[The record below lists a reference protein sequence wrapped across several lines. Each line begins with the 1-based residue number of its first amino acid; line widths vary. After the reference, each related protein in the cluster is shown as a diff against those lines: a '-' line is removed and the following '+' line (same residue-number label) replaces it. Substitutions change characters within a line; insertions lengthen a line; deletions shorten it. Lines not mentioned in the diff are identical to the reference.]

1 MIDSDRA
8 LLTRALTITPG
19 TTHSDETSNV
29 DMSLASND
37 SEALQEAGS
46 QQLDSSQIL
55 SNVCQMLQSDK
66 VDILTNHCYESF

>member
-1 MIDSDRA
+1 M
-8 LLTRALTITPG
+8 LG
-19 TTHSDETSNV
+19 TTHSDEASNV

-55 SNVCQMLQSDK
+55 NNVCQMLQSDK
-66 VDILTNHCYESF
+66 VDII